1 MRQSVA
7 RILARNLMSQGALN
21 QDHSLAA
28 VTEPVLPGGSPDRL
42 LEIDGLILEFGG
54 IRALDGVTLH
64 LNRGETLC
72 LVGESGS
79 GKTVTALSV
88 ARLVPTPPAQYVAG
102 RIRVNQRDVLGMT
115 SGELRRLRG
124 GVVSYVFQEPGV
136 SLNPVMTVGRQI
148 RESLRLHRP
157 DADRDETVRELLE
170 RVGIPAPRQRMR
182 SYPHELSGGMQQRV
196 MIAMALAPKPA
207 LLIADEPTTALDVTI
222 QAQII
227 DLLVSLREESGMSL
241 LVITHNLGLVG
252 DLADR
257 LAVMYAGQIVE
268 SGPARNILRSPAHPY
283 TRALMASVP
292 RLGRGGARLLAIP
305 GNPPRSGAFPAGCRF
320 HPRCPIR
327 QQECGHLSP
336 GWLALEEGRHV
347 RCPHWKQT
355 HGE

>member
-1 MRQSVA
+1 MA